1 MEVKLMKPTIF
12 YDGSCGL
19 CKREIAHYQKLD
31 KGNDIEWVNII
42 SADLEL
48 KKMGIRFVDAMEVLH
63 GVNKKGEVIK
73 GVENFLMIWEQLPQY
88 RWLAFIVRALRLKTI
103 MQWCYLHFA
112 KWRFK
117 RRIAEGC
124 DIPEK

>member
-1 MEVKLMKPTIF
+1 MKSTIF

-31 KGNDIEWVNII
+31 KGNKITWVDIV
-42 SADLEL
+42 SAEVEL
-48 KKMGIRFVDAMEVLH
+48 KKMGIRFVDAMEIIH
-63 GVNKKGEVIK
+63 GVNEKGEVVK
-73 GVENFLMIWEQLPQY
+73 GVENFFMIWEQLPQY
-88 RWLAFIVRALRLKTI
+88 RWLANTVKTLRLQII
-103 MQWCYLHFA
+103 MQRCYLHFA

-117 RRIAEGC
+117 RRMAEGC